1 MDIRH
6 IASRIDRIARIV
18 EGWNRSGEI
27 PAVERGIVERS
38 LAELYEAVRFD
49 TPAAAQHVE
58 HAEIDI
64 ENIFGTAAAATEPE
78 QLPEPE
84 AETPAEAPEIPETPA
99 EAPAAEPVVAPVVAP
114 EPEEEPAPAEEIPTE
129 PEPAEEPA
137 AETVLSEPEN
147 EPVHEPEQTGK
158 PCPAPAETATEP
170 KPEAKLEEPAD
181 VQDAESAAKP
191 DTVHTEAVAENEPE
205 SAPAETVAESEQKS
219 ETSPAEVAATAT
231 AIPSPADVTA
241 EPESETA
248 VPAPAEAVAE
258 PEPENE
264 PEPAAEPAP
273 EPEPVKQT
281 SLFDMDMVRRPR
293 SSGSRRIIMSLYGDT
308 APRRASEQSAERRSV
323 EHKSVEQETAAAQ
336 AAAEPEAVPTVTPEV
351 QPAAETAEHTAVL
364 GEVIN
369 AGTTTVADAIAAS
382 QPEDV
387 ASHIVHSDRINDLN
401 RAIGIN
407 DKFIMIRD
415 LFGGDSE
422 AYAKA
427 IADLNAFTDFD
438 ECLVYIA
445 SNYRWNP
452 DSDGTRMLME
462 LLTRKLL

>member
-84 AETPAEAPEIPETPA
+84 AETPAEAPKIPETPA
-99 EAPAAEPVVAPVVAP
+99 EAPAAEPVVAP
-114 EPEEEPAPAEEIPTE
+114 EPEEEPAPAES
-129 PEPAEEPA
+129 EPAEEPA
-137 AETVLSEPEN
+137 AETVISEPEN
-147 EPVHEPEQTGK
+147 EPVHEPEQTGE
-158 PCPAPAETATEP
+158 PCPASAETATEP
-170 KPEAKLEEPAD
+170 KPEAKPEEPAA
-181 VQDAESAAKP
+181 VQDAEPAAKP
-191 DTVHTEAVAENEPE
+191 DAAHTEAVAENEPE
-205 SAPAETVAESEQKS
+205 TAPDETVAESEPKS
-219 ETSPAEVAATAT
+219 ETSPAEVATTAT
-231 AIPSPADVTA
+231 AVPSPSDVMA
-241 EPESETA
+241 EPKSETA
-248 VPAPAEAVAE
+248 LPTPAEAVAE

-308 APRRASEQSAERRSV
+308 APRRASEQSAERRP
-323 EHKSVEQETAAAQ
+323 VEQETAAAQ

-387 ASHIVHSDRINDLN
+387 ASHIAHSDRIDDLN
-401 RAIGIN
+401 RAIGVN

-415 LFGGDSE
+415 LFGGDGE